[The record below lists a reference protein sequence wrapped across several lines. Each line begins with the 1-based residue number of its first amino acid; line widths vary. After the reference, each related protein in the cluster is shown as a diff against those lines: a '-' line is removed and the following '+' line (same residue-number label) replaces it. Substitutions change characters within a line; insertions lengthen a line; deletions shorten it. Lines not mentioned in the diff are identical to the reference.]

1 MIGIYKITNLLNN
14 KMYIGQSN
22 NIQRRFSE
30 HCYKGVK
37 SRIVLDSA
45 IKKYGKDNFS
55 FEVLEECSKELLN
68 ERETYWI
75 EFYNSVET
83 GYNLSYG
90 GDSQSQGENNGRA
103 LVSEE
108 DVKSIRLAY
117 LAKERRRVVYE
128 KYKNKIAFST
138 FSRIWDGTQWS
149 HIMPEVY
156 SEESK
161 TYFSR
166 QATNGELS
174 HSAKFSNAEV
184 VALRER
190 YVHETA
196 KEIYEDV
203 KNRCSYQTLQA
214 ILWGRS
220 YKDLPIYRKKQKEW
234 INK

>member
-30 HCYKGVK
+30 HSYKGAE

-55 FEVLEECSKELLN
+55 FEVLEECPKELLN

-75 EFYNSVET
+75 KFYNSVET

-108 DVKSIRLAY
+108 DVKNIRLAY
-117 LAKERRRVVYE
+117 LAKERRKVVYE
-128 KYKNKIAFST
+128 KYKNKITFST
-138 FSRIWDGTQWS
+138 FARIWDGTQWS

-156 SEESK
+156 NEESK
-161 TYFSR
+161 TYFSK

-174 HSAKFSNAEV
+174 DKAKFSNVEV

>member
-30 HCYKGVK
+30 HSYKGAE

-75 EFYNSVET
+75 KFYNSVEI

-108 DVKSIRLAY
+108 DVKNIRLAY
-117 LAKERRRVVYE
+117 LAKERRKVVYE
-128 KYKNKIAFST
+128 KYKNKITFST
-138 FSRIWDGTQWS
+138 FARIWDGTQWS

-156 SEESK
+156 NEESK
-161 TYFSR
+161 TYFSK

-174 HSAKFSNAEV
+174 DKAKFSNVEV